1 MTLGN
6 LTQGTP
12 QRPRLPR
19 TEKVSQSVAREIVRT
34 IVEQRLEPGSVLPAE
49 AEMVHEFG
57 VGRASLREAL
67 RLLEV
72 QGLVAMKP
80 GPGGGPVV
88 GAADATHFG
97 RMATLFFQ
105 LAGATFADLLEARAA
120 LEPMMVRQLTE
131 AQDPELMER
140 LEELLVADHE
150 DQRTYVA
157 QAVGFHDL
165 IASSTKNP
173 VLNLVSAAII
183 HCYAAR
189 VPGAS
194 FPAGRRHEVVNEH
207 LAILRAV
214 VERRPAE
221 AEALMRQH
229 MASTRADVEARYP
242 GLLDELVGWD

>member
-1 MTLGN
+1 MVGD
-6 LTQGTP
+6 LTQAGTA
-12 QRPRLPR
+12 RPRLRR

-34 IVEQRLEPGSVLPAE
+34 IVEERLEPGSVLPAE

-105 LAGATFADLLEARAA
+105 LAGATFADLLEARIA
-120 LEPMMVRQLTE
+120 LEPMMVHQLTE
-131 AQDPELMER
+131 AQDPDLIGVLEGLLGADLEDER
-140 LEELLVADHE
+140 S
-150 DQRTYVA
+150 YVER
-157 QAVGFHDL
+157 AVGFHDL

-173 VLNLVSAAII
+173 VLNLVSSAII

-214 VERRPAE
+214 VGRRPDE

-229 MASTRADVEARYP
+229 MESTRADVLARYP